1 MNSRRTILKNIGLGA
16 AVATVAAGGA
26 HALRAP
32 RPASPPEQGG
42 APWWL
47 LRPLARGSHLG
58 LGWVLAHLSAVD
70 RGAIVLTLQH
80 REGGVARVHIC
91 RHEGRPKGLAHTE
104 LLDLVLMDG
113 GRGDRPTDE
122 GLGRVLLGLAAHIR
136 ENELADGG
144 DLSVL
149 ARLQCHEDRIL
160 DHGPET
166 LT

>member
-16 AVATVAAGGA
+16 AVATIAAGGT
-26 HALRAP
+26 HALRTPGA
-32 RPASPPEQGG
+32 ASPSARGPG
-42 APWWL
+42 PWWL
-47 LRPLARGSHLG
+47 LHPLARGSHLG
-58 LGWVLAHLSAVD
+58 LGWVLAHLSAVE

-91 RHEGRPKGLAHTE
+91 QHDGRPKGLAHTE

-122 GLGRVLLGLAAHIR
+122 GLGRVLLGLAAHLR
-136 ENELADGG
+136 ENELAEGG

-149 ARLQCHEDRIL
+149 ARLQRHEDRVL